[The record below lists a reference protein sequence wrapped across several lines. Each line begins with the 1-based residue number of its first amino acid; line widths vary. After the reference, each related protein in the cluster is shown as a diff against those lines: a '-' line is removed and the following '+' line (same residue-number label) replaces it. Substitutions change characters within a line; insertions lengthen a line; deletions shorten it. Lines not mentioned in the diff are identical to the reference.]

1 MPPLNDTP
9 FTPGWKEVM
18 RQSRNEAGRLGHDYI
33 GPEHFLLGIIRKGE
47 GLAVQTLLN
56 LDVELDDIKLEL
68 ERQLPVG
75 QGPTVGI
82 FPQNIEAKKVIE
94 AAKNVAKQLRHN
106 WIGTEHLLLAL
117 ISEEGTQASRC
128 LKGFGLDFNRVKRE
142 VLNLIDGGNPS
153 QKSSSSSSSSSPR
166 SESGPDKSKTPALDT
181 FGRDLTQ
188 LAREAKLDPVIGRED
203 EIERILQTLCRR
215 TKNNPILLGE
225 PGVGKTAIVEGLAQR
240 IVSEDIP
247 ELLMNKRLLSLD
259 LAAIVAGTK
268 YRGQFEERLKA
279 IMQEIRRSKDVI
291 IFIDELHTL
300 VGAGAAEGAIDASNM
315 LKPALSRGEIQ
326 CIGATTREEY
336 RKYIEKDGALERR
349 FQTIVINPPQIT
361 QAVQIL
367 KGLRPRYEQHHNVV
381 ISDEAIESAVELSE
395 RYVTNRF
402 LPDKAI
408 DLIDE
413 AGSRARL
420 QLNVKPQELK
430 DMDKTITDLE
440 EKLRELKLEQK
451 FEECQ
456 TVKEER
462 DALIETREGAM
473 KEWHAKKA
481 ANENQ
486 YVIST
491 QDVAYIVSK
500 WTGIPAIAIAEEESA
515 KLIRMEQD
523 LANRVV
529 SQREAIASIAKAI
542 RRARSGLKDPNRP
555 SGSFLFLGPTGVGKT
570 ELAKALAE
578 FLFGNQDALIRVDMS
593 EYMEKYSVSR
603 LLGAP
608 PGYVGYEEGGQLTE
622 KVRQRPYSV
631 VLLDE
636 IEKAHPDVF
645 SLLLQVFDDG
655 RLTDS
660 FGHIVDFR
668 HCVIILTSNAGTRR
682 VKSSSLGFQASGD
695 EIDYDTMKG
704 RVLQEVKKVFN
715 PEFLNRLDEQIVFRP
730 LTRDNIMEIASIMM
744 ARLNS
749 RLVEKGITLTM
760 GDDVKDFMAAEGYDP
775 EYGARPL
782 RRVIQRSIEDPM
794 ALKLISGEF
803 PDECTVHATMDN
815 GEVVFKITETK
826 PSTDDHEDAETTAST
841 GSAK

>member
-1 MPPLNDTP
+1 MALNDTP

-56 LDVELDDIKLEL
+56 MEVDLDDLKLEL
-68 ERQLPVG
+68 ERMLEVG
-75 QGPTVGI
+75 KGPTVGI
-82 FPQNIEAKKVIE
+82 FPQNVEAKKVIE
-94 AAKNVAKQLRHN
+94 TARQIAKQLKHN

-117 ISEEGTQASRC
+117 IKEENTLAARV
-128 LKGFGLDFNRVKRE
+128 LKQFSVDFNRTKRE
-142 VLNLIDGGNPS
+142 VLQLIEGSNA
-153 QKSSSSSSSSSPR
+153 SSSGKTAAPR
-166 SESGPDKSKTPALDT
+166 GDNGEKSKTPALDT

-188 LAREAKLDPVIGRED
+188 LAREGKLDPVIGRED
-203 EIERILQTLCRR
+203 EVERILQILCRR

-247 ELLMNKRLLSLD
+247 EILKDKRLLSLD

-279 IMQEIRRSKDVI
+279 IMQEIRRSKDVL

-326 CIGATTREEY
+326 CIGATTLEEF

-349 FQTIVINPPQIT
+349 FQSIIINQPT
-361 QAVQIL
+361 RDQAYQIL
-367 KGLRPRYEQHHNVV
+367 KGLRPRYESHHNVI
-381 ISDEAIESAVELSE
+381 ISDEALESAVNLSD
-395 RYVTNRF
+395 RYVTDRF

-408 DLIDE
+408 DVIDE

-420 QLNVKPQELK
+420 LANVKPQDIK
-430 DMDKTITDLE
+430 DLE
-440 EKLRELKLEQK
+440 KSIVEKEEELRQLTHQQE
-451 FEECQ
+451 FEKCKIA
-456 TVKEER
+456 KEER
-462 DALIETREGAM
+462 DGLIEKRERMMEAWNESKNKETM
-473 KEWHAKKA
+473 KTLGNDEM
-481 ANENQ
+481 
-486 YVIST
+486 
-491 QDVAYIVSK
+491 AYIVSK
-500 WTGIPAIAIAEEESA
+500 WTGIPIVRMEEEETR
-515 KLIRMEQD
+515 KLMRMEAD
-523 LANRVV
+523 LGERVI
-529 SQREAIASIAKAI
+529 SQKEALAGICKAI
-542 RRARSGLKDPNRP
+542 RRSRSGLKDPARP
-555 SGSFLFLGPTGVGKT
+555 TGCFLFLGPTGVGKT

-578 FLFGNQDALIRVDMS
+578 FLFGEQDALIRIDMS

-603 LLGAP
+603 LMGAP

-660 FGHIVDFR
+660 WGHVVNFR
-668 HCVIILTSNAGTRR
+668 NTVIILTSNVGTKRMKQSRAMGFGESGVESDYAG
-682 VKSSSLGFQASGD
+682 
-695 EIDYDTMKG
+695 MKDK
-704 RVLQEVKKVFN
+704 VMQDVKKVFN
-715 PEFLNRLDEQIVFRP
+715 PEFLNRLDEITVFHP
-730 LTRDNIMEIASIMM
+730 LSQEDIFRILDILMG
-744 ARLNS
+744 RLNK
-749 RLVEKGITLTM
+749 RLLEKNIILTLSPA
-760 GDDVKDFMAAEGYDP
+760 VKEKLAEEGYDP

-782 RRVIQRSIEDPM
+782 RRVIQRRVEDP
-794 ALKLISGEF
+794 LSYSLISGEI
-803 PDECTVHATMDN
+803 PQNCEIAAELKD
-815 GEVVFKITETK
+815 GEVTFTVVKTK
-826 PSTDDHEDAETTAST
+826 EEEKQEPALSGAT
-841 GSAK
+841 

>member
-1 MPPLNDTP
+1 MGLNDTP

-56 LDVELDDIKLEL
+56 LDIDLDDLKIEL
-68 ERQLPVG
+68 ERMLEVG
-75 QGPTVGI
+75 KGPTVGI
-82 FPQNIEAKKVIE
+82 FPQNVEAKRVIE
-94 AAKNVAKQLRHN
+94 AARNIAKQLRHN

-117 ISEEGTQASRC
+117 ISEEGTIACRC
-128 LKGFGLDFNRVKRE
+128 LKSFGLDYNRVKKE
-142 VLNLIDGGNPS
+142 VLNLIEGNSGGA
-153 QKSSSSSSSSSPR
+153 KSSASAAAGQGAAKG
-166 SESGPDKSKTPALDT
+166 EAGEKSKTPALDT
-181 FGRDLTQ
+181 FGRDLTA

-247 ELLMNKRLLSLD
+247 DLLVGKRLLSLD

-349 FQTIVINPPQIT
+349 FQTIVINPPSVP
-361 QAVQIL
+361 QATQIL
-367 KGLRPRYEQHHNVV
+367 KGLRPRYEQHHNVI
-381 ISDEAIESAVELSE
+381 ISDDAIEQAVKLSE

-402 LPDKAI
+402 LPDNAI
-408 DLIDE
+408 DIIDE

-420 QLNVKPQELK
+420 AMNVKPQDLK
-430 DMDKTITDLE
+430 DVEKEMADLE
-440 EKLRELKLEQK
+440 EKLRELKHAQK

-456 TVKEER
+456 QVKEQRDKLGER
-462 DALIETREGAM
+462 REELT
-473 KEWHAKKA
+473 KEWHTRKSGTETPYALSA
-481 ANENQ
+481 
-486 YVIST
+486 
-491 QDVAYIVSK
+491 QDIAHIVSK
-500 WTGIPAIAIAEEESA
+500 WTGIPAAAIAEEETR
-515 KLIRMEQD
+515 KLLRMED
-523 LANRVV
+523 HLAERVV
-529 SQREAIASIAKAI
+529 SQREAIGAIAKAI

-555 SGSFLFLGPTGVGKT
+555 TGSFIFLGPTGVGKT

-578 FLFGNQDALIRVDMS
+578 FLFGNQDALIRIDMS

-645 SLLLQVFDDG
+645 SLLLQVLDDG

-660 FGHIVDFR
+660 FGHVVDFR
-668 HCVIILTSNAGTRR
+668 HAVIILTSNVGTKRM
-682 VKSSSLGFQASGD
+682 KSAALGFQSSEE
-695 EIDYDTMKG
+695 EIDYKTMRD
-704 RVLQEVKKVFN
+704 RVMVEVKKVFN
-715 PEFLNRLDEQIVFRP
+715 PEFINRLDELIVFRP
-730 LTRDNIMEIASIMM
+730 LTKEDIMSIASIQMRSLNN
-744 ARLNS
+744 RLAEREIKLVMS
-749 RLVEKGITLTM
+749 EEVKGYLVEKGYE
-760 GDDVKDFMAAEGYDP
+760 A

-782 RRVIQRSIEDPM
+782 RRVIQRSLEDPLS
-794 ALKLISGEF
+794 LKIIAGEL
-803 PDECTVHATMDN
+803 PDNSTV
-815 GEVVFKITETK
+815 
-826 PSTDDHEDAETTAST
+826 TASMKD
-841 GSAK
+841 GEIVFVIEEHKADPPAESPAEMANAN